1 MSLWRDFLDDVAGPV
16 ERNIKAVPSLVKSLV
31 GGVAVAG
38 TQIASSTVM
47 PKGLPAKVQKDAAR
61 SLQEASRTGIQENLG
76 FDIKK
81 NPVNAD
87 PLLYTAEALVTN
99 ILSPYMTRPAA
110 TVGLLSDVD
119 SPLYKTKEY
128 KEGFQLSDITDA
140 YNRSEQVSI
149 AQSLTKST
157 LIPLVGGLS
166 SAVLSVGNIDLDEV
180 NLFND
185 EDVKKTYSDNVVG
198 KWFTGVGDF
207 FAGNLVISGYIKAI
221 GNTGKFLGSKA
232 GLNMGKQT
240 VENFANDIN
249 EGLIYIAS
257 MGKSGKASNAAIQ
270 MDALAKSDDIN
281 FVIGEVRKYSYNDQ
295 LPDLILKTKNP
306 SLVADLILADKG
318 YIPALER
325 LSTTNP
331 DDLWKM
337 TDVNSHLRE
346 LYLKAGKVVQPDA
359 KAMERINAAMDA
371 SIAKNPVH
379 QQIKDAFLDATGN
392 KKVLGKDDYFPI
404 EPIVGAETV
413 GNAVVKAGKI
423 SARVRTRDFSK
434 TGMFSETIIGDGSK
448 GALTSLLRITTTR
461 KPMGMV
467 SVSGERPWDAVDEIN
482 AYFDDINLFKN
493 GENLITIGVNK
504 TVTAAEYRTILIK
517 DVMEQQ
523 TSVGKEEV
531 IKSFNKVFGR
541 HMARSY
547 GHTDMAQVDTFV
559 ANLESE
565 VYGMHNSIAKNGFAM
580 DVNGRRIITD
590 PKTTR
595 QFAESIRLLPY
606 NIIEKEL
613 LKASRGKLGA
623 AKITATEQSK
633 GFFEI
638 LNKYWTFDVLG
649 RPSYIPKN
657 SIFEPALSGVL
668 AQGVSYITD
677 NVYNATKNGLF
688 NNANRAKMIA
698 SKIYNAKDVKVVN
711 QTVDALHDKLNN
723 AYAMLDDLTAEYTA
737 FVDGTVSPATRVEYI
752 GRVESDLKKAQKLV
766 ENTEI
771 ELGSAL
777 RPMGLEVPSIP
788 SIANLEARVRYLES
802 SKFDTAKSQTLG
814 SIIANAKAAIGQAK
828 GSIHT
833 MVTDPVQLDIVNRNI
848 EKQYI
853 EIEKIIASLGEAN
866 VQQANVFGKSA
877 AYKARRYGKQVPS
890 HRVINGQYV
899 SIDSLFDENQF
910 GAAYRATLSNSV
922 TTAVNYLGELKVGVK
937 QNILSRRASQKVTDI
952 NSPIYFEELA
962 HIANRFIRKDDLMDQ
977 ILSKKSK
984 EELYDWAL
992 ENKPYINAFGI
1003 TSESQIPEF
1012 ITDKINFVNRYFP
1025 DETAKALILKKEVSS
1040 VDLQKI
1046 LAPKMGELHPIHPN
1060 EFDHFKGTQSS
1071 NVVGLA
1077 SIDRRFSDAA
1087 GAVWKKL
1094 TAPENALRWAY
1105 ADSYFLDTVVRKGNA
1120 IAQKGINLSVNEIN
1134 AIRQAAARE
1143 TISETEKVF
1152 YTVRRPNRALFMAR
1166 VAFGFPTASANAMYR
1181 YGRFAGKNL
1190 DRVGGFLNAYQGL
1203 YNSFGVD
1210 KYGNPV
1216 TDSSK
1221 ATHIILPG
1229 TADMKFLGGPVLV
1242 NAKSV
1247 GFLLNAPTPSVWLT
1261 IGLGTILKFKPKVE
1275 DTVRQ
1280 IIGEK
1285 NYETFFPYGVK
1296 SDISQTFTPTWLQD
1310 LVTGLKG
1317 NLGDQKFADSV
1328 ISNWDMAMTLF
1339 EMGKG
1344 PKPSFD
1350 KVVKEAQKSYLKK
1363 AGWGFASPIGAP
1375 IKVDLKPNAIVEDYY
1390 NILVNK
1396 YKQKGFDTIEA
1407 EKYAEKEMLVNIPKL
1422 PVDRVKFRGSDK
1434 NAYIAPTQESYSR
1447 IWEQHSELAKE
1458 LAYLDVSTV
1467 ALLTA
1472 DIETDPS
1479 KFSTSIYS
1487 FLNNPKTQL
1496 PGNFPVN
1503 KLPLSPERLENQL
1516 QVNRTWNKYI
1526 ALRDGLT
1533 EEVIKK
1539 GGKSLRQAPEL
1550 QNVLKVYANTE
1561 LKNASQTW
1569 WQEYKKNAGVKNN
1582 AFTQAQALYLIVNN
1596 EDFMKQ
1602 HGKSKFW
1609 EDTNTFLK
1617 KRQDFGK
1624 IYSELKNTN
1633 DKSKF
1638 REGYL
1643 LSVES
1648 SLGTYHPR
1656 LQEMIKRYFD
1666 DDNLTMVG

>member
-16 ERNIKAVPSLVKSLV
+16 ERNIKAVPSLIKSFVGQVAV
-31 GGVAVAG
+31 GGAD
-38 TQIASSTVM
+38 IASSTVM
-47 PKGLPAKVQKDAAR
+47 PKGLPAKAQKDAAR
-61 SLQEASRTGIQENLG
+61 SLQESARAGIKENLG
-76 FDIKK
+76 YDVKK
-81 NPVNAD
+81 NTPLAD
-87 PLLYTAEALVTN
+87 PLLTTAEALVTN
-99 ILSPYMTRPAA
+99 LLSPYITRPAA
-110 TVGLLSDVD
+110 TVGLLSDTT
-119 SPLYKTKEY
+119 SPLYQAKEY
-128 KEGFQLSDITDA
+128 EKGFQLSDVAGA

-157 LIPLVGGLS
+157 LIPVVGGLS
-166 SAVLSVGNIDLDEV
+166 SAVLSAGNIDLDEV
-180 NLFND
+180 NLFDN
-185 EDVKKTYSDNVVG
+185 EDLKKTYSDNVVG

-207 FAGNLVISGYIKAI
+207 FAANLVIAGEIKAI
-221 GNTGKFLGSKA
+221 GNVGKFIGQKT
-232 GLNMGKQT
+232 GLNMAKQT
-240 VENFANDIN
+240 IDNFANDIN

-257 MGKSGKASNAAIQ
+257 IGKSGKASNAAIQ
-270 MDALAKSDDIN
+270 IDALAKSDDIN
-281 FVIGEVRKYSYNDQ
+281 YIVGQVQNYSFNDQ
-295 LPDLILKTKNP
+295 LPDLILKTKDP
-306 SLVADLILADKG
+306 SMVADLILADKG

-325 LSTTNP
+325 LSQTNP
-331 DDLWKM
+331 DGLWKIN
-337 TDVNSHLRE
+337 DVNSYLRG
-346 LYLKAGKVVQPDA
+346 LYLRTGKIVQPDA

-379 QQIKDAFLDATGN
+379 QQIKDAFLDAAGN
-392 KKVLGKDDYFPI
+392 RKVLGKDNYFPM
-404 EPIVGAETV
+404 EPIIGAQAV
-413 GNAVVKAGKI
+413 GNAMVKAGKI
-423 SARVRTRDFSK
+423 GARVKTRDFSK

-448 GALTSLLRITTTR
+448 AALTSLLRITTTR

-467 SVSGERPWDAVDEIN
+467 SVSGERPFDAVDEIN
-482 AYFDDINLFKN
+482 AFFDDIDLFKN
-493 GENLITIGVNK
+493 GENLIKVGANK
-504 TVTAAEYRTILIK
+504 TVTAAEYRTTLIK

-531 IKSFNKVFGR
+531 IKSFNKAFGR
-541 HMARSY
+541 DMARSY
-547 GHTDMAQVDTFV
+547 GHTDMTQVDAFI

-565 VYGMHNSIAKNGFAM
+565 VYGMHNAIARNGFAM
-580 DVNGRRIITD
+580 DASGRRIITD

-606 NIIEKEL
+606 NVIEKEL
-613 LKASRGKLGA
+613 LKASRGRFSAG
-623 AKITATEQSK
+623 KITITEQSK

-657 SIFEPALSGVL
+657 SIFEPTISGFL
-668 AQGVSYITD
+668 AQGFTFITD
-677 NVYNATKNGLF
+677 NAYSATRNALF
-688 NNANRAKMIA
+688 NNANRIKGLA
-698 SKIYNAKDVKVVN
+698 SKVYDAKDIKAVN
-711 QTVDALHDKLNN
+711 QTIDALHDKLNN
-723 AYAMLDDLTAEYTA
+723 AYLLHDELAAEYAA
-737 FVDGTVSPATRVEYI
+737 FVNGTVSPVTRVEYI
-752 GRVESDLKKAQKLV
+752 GRVESDLRKAQKLV

-777 RPMGLEVPSIP
+777 RPMGFEIPSVP
-788 SIANLEARVRYLES
+788 SIANLEARVNYLETT
-802 SKFDTAKSQTLG
+802 KFNKAKSVTLG
-814 SIIANAKAAIGQAK
+814 SVIANARAAIGQAK

-833 MVTDPVQLDIVNRNI
+833 MVTDPAQISAVNRKI
-848 EKQYI
+848 EEQYI
-853 EIEKIIASLGEAN
+853 AIEKIIAELGEAN

-877 AYKARRYGKQVPS
+877 AYKARRYGKEVSS
-890 HRVINGQYV
+890 HRVINGQYI

-937 QNILSRRASQKVTDI
+937 QNILSRRASQQVTDI

-977 ILSKKSK
+977 ILSGKS
-984 EELYDWAL
+984 ETELLTWAL
-992 ENKPYINAFGI
+992 KNKPYINSFDI
-1003 TSESQIPEF
+1003 TLESQIPEF
-1012 ITDKINFVNRYFP
+1012 IRDRINFVNRYFP
-1025 DETAKALILKKEVSS
+1025 DETAKALILKREVSS
-1040 VDLQKI
+1040 VDLQKV
-1046 LAPKMGELHPIHPN
+1046 LAPKMGELSPIHPN

-1071 NVVGLA
+1071 SIVGLA
-1077 SIDRRFSDAA
+1077 AIDRRFSDAA

-1094 TAPENALRWAY
+1094 TAPENPIRWAY
-1105 ADSYFLDTVVRKGNA
+1105 ADSYFINTVARKANV
-1120 IAQKGINLSVNEIN
+1120 IAQKGINLSIDEIN
-1134 AIRQAAARE
+1134 ALRQAAARE
-1143 TISETEKVF
+1143 TIKETESVF
-1152 YTVRRPNRALFMAR
+1152 YTVRRPNRGLFMAR

-1181 YGRFAGKNL
+1181 YGRFAAKNP
-1190 DRVGGFLNAYQGL
+1190 DRVAGFLNSYQGL

-1216 TDSSK
+1216 TDSSL
-1221 ATHIILPG
+1221 ATHIVLPG
-1229 TADMKFLGGPVLV
+1229 TADMKSLGGPALIS
-1242 NAKSV
+1242 AKSV
-1247 GFLLNAPTPSVWLT
+1247 GFLLNAATPSVWLT
-1261 IGLGTILKFKPKVE
+1261 ITLGTILKFKPKVE
-1275 DTVRQ
+1275 DTVKQ
-1280 IIGEK
+1280 IIGNK
-1285 NYETFFPYGVK
+1285 NYETFFPYGAK
-1296 SDISQTFTPTWLQD
+1296 SDVSQTFTPTWLQD

-1339 EMGKG
+1339 EMDKG
-1344 PKPSFD
+1344 PKPIFS

-1363 AGWGFASPIGAP
+1363 AGYGFASPLGAP
-1375 IKVDLKPNAIVEDYY
+1375 IKVDLRPNAIVEDYY

-1407 EKYAEKEMLVNIPKL
+1407 EKYAEKEMLTQIPKL

-1447 IWEQHSELAKE
+1447 VWEQHSELAKE
-1458 LAYLDVSTV
+1458 LAYLDVGTV

-1503 KLPLSPERLENQL
+1503 KLPLSPQRLENQL

-1533 EEVIKK
+1533 AEVIKK
-1539 GGKSLRQAPEL
+1539 GGKSLRQAPDL

-1596 EDFMKQ
+1596 DNFMKQ

-1609 EDTNTFLK
+1609 EDTNTFLR
-1617 KRQDFGK
+1617 KRQDFGQV
-1624 IYSELKNTN
+1624 YSELKNTA

-1666 DDNLTMVG
+1666 DDTLTMVG